1 MQHVGVEVLELCN
14 VTRFDFWLLPVFVWL
29 LLFVSVVFCLFSHT
43 SWSFSPF
50 ADIAYV
56 NEWLD
61 NTATYHHTKM
71 ANQGRDVDNR
81 TGRFRASGHL
91 LNDVCRQQCC
101 CAPSSLNYCSVFRTL
116 EWVYRCTVSGLM
128 PLHTAAPCLLQQ
140 SLSGVHFVGENKR
153 LSKCIEILDFH
164 FPAFF
169 PQMTSTVPNS
179 LFST

>member
-14 VTRFDFWLLPVFVWL
+14 VTRFDFCMITVVCFGCVLSLLTHILIFLSICWY
-29 LLFVSVVFCLFSHT
+29 CLCK
-43 SWSFSPF
+43 
-50 ADIAYV
+50 
-56 NEWLD
+56 EWLD

-71 ANQGRDVDNR
+71 ALANQGRDVDNR
-81 TGRFRASGHL
+81 TRRFRASGHL

-101 CAPSSLNYCSVFRTL
+101 CAPSRLNYCSVFRTL

-153 LSKCIEILDFH
+153 LSKCIEILGFH